1 MIELIDK
8 DVCIYTY
15 IYTTEEWWLMKMVK
29 WNLGFKEH
37 SWQIQRIYAY
47 TNKQRSCLSHADS
60 RTKNNVSSS
69 SFFFSNRLQGISL
82 FWIRKHLDL
91 CIFSLSGFCFAFYFM
106 LSVLILS
113 RWLPSLFLDSRT
125 KPRPSFSFVS
135 SCFLHGA
142 FYLHVHNEFTL
153 ISFE

>member
-47 TNKQRSCLSHADS
+47 TNKQRSCLSRADS

-82 FWIRKHLDL
+82 FWIKNQETPW
-91 CIFSLSGFCFAFYFM
+91 SLYLLSLWVLFCFLLYALCFDP
-106 LSVLILS
+106 LSLTSITIS
-113 RWLPSLFLDSRT
+113 WLKNKTKTQLLFCLFL
-125 KPRPSFSFVS
+125 FSS
-135 SCFLHGA
+135 WCFLLA
-142 FYLHVHNEFTL
+142 C
-153 ISFE
+153 S